1 MENGFNGKSKK
12 NWRIEE
18 LKMGLEIY
26 FPRFCCWTR
35 RQSKS
40 NINGLLTLN
49 KKKLSSKP
57 ITREKFKN
65 EWLFWPAPKPLFWN
79 GRIESFQKQTHYIL
93 KWTSYIESFF
103 FLIKWLCFY
112 MGERKNNK
120 RFFFYFFSILRC
132 ATSSSMSTYEMSFC
146 LTCHMSWSWS

>member
-1 MENGFNGKSKK
+1 MQTLSHLGSKQLHWFKFGNPIQVQIWKSGLTDAQSAMMIYLTSLSFMIWKMGSMGKAR
-12 NWRIEE
+12 RIEE

-26 FPRFCCWTR
+26 LPRFCCWTR

-49 KKKLSSKP
+49 KNKLSSKP
-57 ITREKFKN
+57 ITREKLKN

-103 FLIKWLCFY
+103 F
-112 MGERKNNK
+112 
-120 RFFFYFFSILRC
+120 
-132 ATSSSMSTYEMSFC
+132 
-146 LTCHMSWSWS
+146 